1 MGAAGDVDVLSY
13 LTSPLPSR
21 GTLLGNMGL
30 EGQLRSLQ
38 ANKTWAE

>member
-13 LTSPLPSR
+13 FASPLPSW
-21 GTLLGNMGL
+21 GTLLGNAGL

-38 ANKTWAE
+38 VNKTWAE